1 MASTTSA
8 DSGSVN
14 GRIRRT
20 GLPPVTR
27 NYSKFHWTS
36 PALPS
41 PSASWVSSW

>member
-8 DSGSVN
+8 DSGSVI

-20 GLPPVTR
+20 SLPPATR

-41 PSASWVSSW
+41 LSASSVSSW